1 MDNVKYCGYCD
12 HHFSRINKKLVK
24 TIPAFRPVPNDDLS
38 PVPRSARA
46 QARSVAGATIM
57 SDVIVFLFFSSN
69 LCSPARTRVRWA

>member
-38 PVPRSARA
+38 PVPRSAT
-46 QARSVAGATIM
+46 QITCEVIFVAKIHEELTQKQTQSWKPI
-57 SDVIVFLFFSSN
+57 SDLLFFF
-69 LCSPARTRVRWA
+69 